1 MNAQPLMSQG
11 QMPLLRLPDSLPRPA
26 VAITAMLVLAG
37 LDLAGAVLA
46 RRWAHGGSALWFG
59 AGLTCFALLFWV
71 YGSSLRYAELVPVT
85 FGWIVA
91 LQVGLM
97 VIDRARASSAVPMT
111 HWMAAAVIIAL
122 EGYLLFSSETG

>member
-1 MNAQPLMSQG
+1 MNAQPMLSQG
-11 QMPLLRLPDSLPRPA
+11 HMPLLRLPEGLPRPA
-26 VAITAMLVLAG
+26 VAIAAMLVLAG

-46 RRWAHGGSALWFG
+46 RRWADGGSALWFG
-59 AGLTCFALLFWV
+59 AGLLCFVLLFWV

-97 VIDRARASSAVPMT
+97 VIDRARANGAVPMT
-111 HWMAAAVIIAL
+111 HWMAATAIIVL